1 MNVINLEQMEKVINN
16 INPNQLIKEID
27 NATISLYCFK
37 YSYTTIRG
45 NRKNGIKYVLS
56 DRIDPQRDLE
66 EIMKEWVIN
75 FNKSHPYRAI
85 SNVKFLEG
93 SLIGLIK
100 I

>member
-1 MNVINLEQMEKVINN
+1 MKVINLKDMENVINN
-16 INPNQLIKEID
+16 INPNQLIKEVNNI
-27 NATISLYCFK
+27 TISLYCFK

-45 NRKNGIKYVLS
+45 NKKNGIKYILS
-56 DRIDPQRDLE
+56 DIIDPQRNLE
-66 EIMKEWVIN
+66 KIMKEWVIN
-75 FNKSHPYRAI
+75 FNKSHPYRVI